1 MLFNFFFHLFA
12 IIVVRRERQM
22 AMDVGRGRSVQ
33 VNENKRER

>member
-1 MLFNFFFHLFA
+1 MLFKKKKNLFA